1 MIPEPIARNHNIVA
15 FGKDENNLEVAM
27 LDVED
32 LAAIDF
38 VRKKVGLKIMSR
50 LTDSESIKSVL
61 LQYQKTLKAEF
72 GDIIKREGAAIKN
85 IKEGEEEISEKDLK
99 KMVKTFLL

>member
-38 VRKKVGLKIMSR
+38 VRKR
-50 LTDSESIKSVL
+50 
-61 LQYQKTLKAEF
+61 
-72 GDIIKREGAAIKN
+72 
-85 IKEGEEEISEKDLK
+85 
-99 KMVKTFLL
+99 